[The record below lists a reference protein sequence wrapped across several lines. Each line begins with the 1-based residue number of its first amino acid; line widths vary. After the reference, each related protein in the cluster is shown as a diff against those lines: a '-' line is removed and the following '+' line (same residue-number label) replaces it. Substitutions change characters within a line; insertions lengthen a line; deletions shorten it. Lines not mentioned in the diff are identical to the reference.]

1 MACGAAS
8 EKVGQVGGDGGG
20 GGGAGGNGGD
30 GEEKKPPASVDEKKL
45 SWLPEWLQFTSEDGK
60 TVLAVFAVSL
70 VFRWFV
76 AEPRFIPSL
85 SMYPTFEVGDRIIAE
100 KVSFYFRE
108 PDVNDI
114 VIFRAPEVLQAR
126 GYNVS
131 DVFIKR
137 VVAKHGDIVEVHNG
151 KLVVN
156 GVARDE
162 DFIAEP
168 PAYDLGPTYVPDGY
182 VFVMGDNRNNS
193 FDSHV
198 WGPLPVSNVI
208 GRSVVRYWP
217 LDRLGST
224 VVNAEAVASLGLL
237 EAPELAKP

>member
-100 KVSFYFRE
+100 KVGLSLRGMKARE
-108 PDVNDI
+108 GKAGPSTYLVYL
-114 VIFRAPEVLQAR
+114 VHGCCGCCSCVWTH
-126 GYNVS
+126 VS
-131 DVFIKR
+131 ADS
-137 VVAKHGDIVEVHNG
+137 
-151 KLVVN
+151 
-156 GVARDE
+156 
-162 DFIAEP
+162 DF
-168 PAYDLGPTYVPDGY
+168 LHCVC
-182 VFVMGDNRNNS
+182 RC
-193 FDSHV
+193 H
-198 WGPLPVSNVI
+198 
-208 GRSVVRYWP
+208 
-217 LDRLGST
+217 ST
-224 VVNAEAVASLGLL
+224 SESRM
-237 EAPELAKP
+237 